1 MIQKPPYVTVL
12 MPTYNDKRFIDEAIT
27 SVLNQTMSHFE
38 LLIIDDTS
46 TDKTP
51 VILARYMK
59 RDNRIRVI
67 HNKENLGLTK
77 SLNIGLKHARGEY
90 IARMDA
96 DDISAEKRLEK
107 QLTYMISHPEC
118 DFLAT
123 RTIVISESGK
133 HIKKTKINFKGKNI
147 KNCLLDI
154 GSPFVHS
161 SMMMRKET
169 LDELGG
175 YNENWPTRQ
184 DYELWLHA
192 AFANKK
198 FAYLNECLLF
208 FRFHKNSLSVS
219 KKENLLTNLLLRA
232 YYRAKD
238 KGKKVDIKNL
248 KEKVENSEVLTRYTE
263 FIIRR
268 RKIKHLIGHIQ
279 LLNVK
284 SCFGDICELI
294 KLILFGKKRFNQ
306 RKINIALD
314 YLCSLCEIN
323 QNQ

>member
-1 MIQKPPYVTVL
+1 
-12 MPTYNDKRFIDEAIT
+12 
-27 SVLNQTMSHFE
+27 
-38 LLIIDDTS
+38 
-46 TDKTP
+46 
-51 VILARYMK
+51 MK
-59 RDNRIRVI
+59 QDNRVKIIR
-67 HNKENLGLTK
+67 NKENLGLTR
-77 SLNIGLKHARGEY
+77 SLNTGLQLAKGEY
-90 IARMDA
+90 IARMDG
-96 DDISAEKRLEK
+96 DDISVKERLEK
-107 QLTYMISHPEC
+107 QLKYMKEYPNC

-123 RTIVISESGK
+123 RAIVINDSGK
-133 HIKKTKINFKGKNI
+133 YIKKTRINFRGKDI
-147 KNCLLDI
+147 KNYLLDI

-169 LDELGG
+169 LEVLGG
-175 YNENWPTRQ
+175 YNENWQTRQ
-184 DYELWLHA
+184 DYELWLRA

-219 KKENLLTNLLLRA
+219 RKENLLTNLLLRT

-279 LLNVK
+279 LFNGK
-284 SCFGDICELI
+284 SCISDIYELI
-294 KLILFGKKRFNQ
+294 KLILFGKKGFGHK
-306 RKINIALD
+306 KINTALD